1 MAHRTTSLH
10 RRVVYGLTCAL
21 ALTLLACSGG
31 GGDATA
37 PDDDP
42 PGQEPGP
49 APGPMP
55 DPGPAPGPQ
64 QPGPQDPGPST
75 GIAGTYALVQI
86 NNSQPGQLVT
96 IANPDGIVIGL
107 YRFNTASRLTLD
119 ALQTFALDLQYT
131 DDKSQFE
138 LSDEGE
144 FKQAGSAGGSLA
156 LTFTSATW
164 DDAFSAIATDGVVAI
179 NYDLDGDGQA
189 DTMFA
194 FQRVGD

>member
-1 MAHRTTSLH
+1 MPHRPTSLH
-10 RRVVYGLTCAL
+10 HRVVYGLGCAL
-21 ALTLLACSGG
+21 ALTLLGCSGG

-37 PDDDP
+37 PDNP

-49 APGPMP
+49 APGPTP
-55 DPGPAPGPQ
+55 DPAPDPQ
-64 QPGPQDPGPST
+64 PQDPGQNT
-75 GIAGTYALVQI
+75 GIAGTYTLVQI
-86 NNSQPGQLVT
+86 NNSKPGQLVT
-96 IANPDGIVIGL
+96 IANPDGTVIGL
-107 YRFNTASRLTLD
+107 YRFDAATQLNLD
-119 ALQTFALDLQYT
+119 ALQTFDMNLKFT

-156 LTFTSATW
+156 LTFTSATY

-189 DTMFA
+189 DTVFA
-194 FQRVGD
+194 FQRVAG